1 MIGATHHGIREN
13 CLAQDD
19 CTLVLPSATVPSS
32 LFFDKKFNLRDSE
45 PGDQWLN
52 SETDIFLCSLQN
64 NLSEFKGAVLNHI
77 AGYIQKQLAA
87 KELCIHCSV
96 FLSNMKIVRGGMLL
110 NRKNRGGLTLP
121 SPEFEKVVRI
131 SETLFSNLLQEEG
144 GNPFK
149 VKNLVNKI
157 ALKASTIVQELYP
170 KLLKELDDH
179 VDIMGSHRNLIMKK
193 IVGFYIALRVK
204 HFCKQYN
211 MQNVKVRIQL
221 TKLILF
227 KNQ

>member
-1 MIGATHHGIREN
+1 M
-13 CLAQDD
+13 
-19 CTLVLPSATVPSS
+19 
-32 LFFDKKFNLRDSE
+32 
-45 PGDQWLN
+45 
-52 SETDIFLCSLQN
+52 
-64 NLSEFKGAVLNHI
+64 
-77 AGYIQKQLAA
+77 
-87 KELCIHCSV
+87 
-96 FLSNMKIVRGGMLL
+96 
-110 NRKNRGGLTLP
+110 P

-193 IVGFYIALRVK
+193 IVGCYIALRVK